1 MKYLVEDCDNP
12 ATPVHDYAE
21 AKEVIRK
28 VLSSYPSVRR
38 AALFGSFVRDEQ
50 KDSSDVDL
58 LLQIDGKEDEEVMD
72 IGYELAE
79 GLGRDVDMLTTLH
92 GAQSSFIES
101 VQREGVRIYERPRSF
116 YLSDHSRAMR

>member
-12 ATPVHDYAE
+12 ATPVHDYTE
-21 AKEVIRK
+21 AKKVIRK

-38 AALFGSFVRDEQ
+38 AAIFGSFVRGEQ

-58 LLQIDGKEDEEVMD
+58 LLQIDGNEDGEVMD
-72 IGYELAE
+72 IGFELVE
-79 GLGRDVDMLTTLH
+79 GLGRDVDMLTTLN

-101 VQREGVRIYERPRSF
+101 LQREGMRIFERPRSF
-116 YLSDHSRAMR
+116 

>member
-12 ATPVHDYAE
+12 ATPVHDYTE
-21 AKEVIRK
+21 AKKVIRK

-38 AALFGSFVRDEQ
+38 AAIFGSFVRGEQ

-58 LLQIDGKEDEEVMD
+58 LLQIDGKEDGEIMD
-72 IGYELAE
+72 IGYELVE
-79 GLGRDVDMLTTLH
+79 GLGRDVDMLTTLK

-101 VQREGVRIYERPRSF
+101 LQREGVRIFVRPRSF
-116 YLSDHSRAMR
+116 

>member
-12 ATPVHDYAE
+12 ATPVHDYTE
-21 AKEVIRK
+21 AKKVIRK

-38 AALFGSFVRDEQ
+38 AALFGSFVRGEQ

-72 IGYELAE
+72 IGFELVEA
-79 GLGRDVDMLTTLH
+79 LGRDVDMLTTLN
-92 GAQSSFIES
+92 GAQSSFIAS
-101 VQREGVRIYERPRSF
+101 LQREGVRIFERPRSF
-116 YLSDHSRAMR
+116 

>member
-12 ATPVHDYAE
+12 ATPVHDYTE
-21 AKEVIRK
+21 AKKVICK

-38 AALFGSFVRDEQ
+38 AAIFGSFVRGEQ

-58 LLQIDGKEDEEVMD
+58 LLQIDGNEDGEVMD
-72 IGYELAE
+72 IGFKLVE
-79 GLGRDVDMLTTLH
+79 GLGRDVDMLTTLN

-101 VQREGVRIYERPRSF
+101 LQREGVRIFERPRSF
-116 YLSDHSRAMR
+116 

>member
-79 GLGRDVDMLTTLH
+79 GLGRDVDMLTTLR
-92 GAQSSFIES
+92 GAQSCFIENLKG
-101 VQREGVRIYERPRSF
+101 EGRLIYVRK
-116 YLSDHSRAMR
+116 